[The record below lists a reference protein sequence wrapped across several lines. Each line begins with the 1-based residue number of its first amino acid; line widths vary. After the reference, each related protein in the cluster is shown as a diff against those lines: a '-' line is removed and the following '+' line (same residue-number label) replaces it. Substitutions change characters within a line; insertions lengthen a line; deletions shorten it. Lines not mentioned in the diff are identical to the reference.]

1 MALVFENSVLQKVF
15 GDDFAQIA
23 TLNITL
29 LQTESHR
36 HPVELTKRP
45 VQSGAV
51 LTDSARVLPVSVS
64 VQAIVTD
71 ERLGSTWQEKHE
83 AIIALKNAREPF
95 AITTSLGAYENMF
108 FDGDIV
114 FNRDATTKNHLAFS
128 CTFTEVNLIQSR
140 TTQIPPEAL
149 QQPAETS
156 PSQNAG
162 KQQGETSNGET
173 TGERSS
179 LLLQAGQ
186 YFGVTN

>member
-29 LQTESHR
+29 FQTESHR

-51 LTDSARVLPVSVS
+51 LTDSARVLPISVS

-71 ERLGSTWQEKHE
+71 ERLGATWQEKHE
-83 AIIALKNAREPF
+83 AIVALKNAREPF
-95 AITTSLGAYENMF
+95 SITTSLGAYENMF

-114 FNRDATTKNHLAFS
+114 FNRDSTTKNHLAFS
-128 CTFTEVNLIQSR
+128 CTFTEINLIQSR
-140 TTQIPPEAL
+140 ATQIPPEAL
-149 QQPAETS
+149 QQPTETS
-156 PSQNAG
+156 PSQNTG
-162 KQQGETSNGET
+162 KQQGETGNGET